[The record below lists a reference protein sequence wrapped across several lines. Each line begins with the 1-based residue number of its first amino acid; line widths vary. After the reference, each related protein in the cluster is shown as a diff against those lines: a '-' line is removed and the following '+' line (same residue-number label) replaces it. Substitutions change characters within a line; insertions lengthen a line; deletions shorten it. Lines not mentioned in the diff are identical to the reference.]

1 MAARETRTGLEV
13 RQSGGSLTLRLLRLG
28 VPGQGPAG
36 LREVFDAPPSPMP
49 PAIPVNLQHE
59 RSIRL
64 ADAAAVSMDGDVL
77 EARAD
82 FPPGVREL
90 VALGKLTGAS
100 VEMRVTRDRIASG
113 PSGAPVRHIEDWQ
126 LLEAGIV
133 HEGAAGG
140 SGIELRQ
147 RIGRVLSGFTLG
159 RALDCRCGVGDCDTA
174 TIDPDGL
181 VIPDE
186 VAAFLGDFS
195 QPLGPVT
202 SAVRRGRV
210 TVTADI
216 NATSY
221 GRDLVEAGTSNLIV
235 RPFPDA
241 TASEFEKRGRNQYWT
256 KLRVAAFIYAYSDKN
271 RGFNAASI
279 TRGES
284 RGLDWSRR
292 KYLV

>member
-1 MAARETRTGLEV
+1 MTTETRSGIEV

-36 LREVFDAPPSPMP
+36 LREVFDAPPAPMP
-49 PAIPVNLQHE
+49 ASIPINLQHE
-59 RSIRL
+59 RGIRL

-90 VALGKLTGAS
+90 VALGRLTGAS
-100 VEMRVTRDRIASG
+100 VEMRVNRDRIVPD
-113 PSGAPVRHIEDWQ
+113 PSGASIRHIEDWQ
-126 LLEAGIV
+126 LIEAGIV

-140 SGIELRQ
+140 SGIELRR
-147 RIGRVLSGFTLG
+147 RIGGVSSGFRLG
-159 RALDCRCGVGDCDTA
+159 SALDCRCGAGDCDTA
-174 TIDPDGL
+174 TIDPAGL
-181 VIPDE
+181 DIPDDT
-186 VAAFLGDFS
+186 AAFLGNFG

-202 SAVRRGRV
+202 STVRRGRV
-210 TVTADI
+210 TVRADI
-216 NATSY
+216 RGTSY
-221 GRDLVEAGTSNLIV
+221 GRDLIEAGERNLIV

-256 KLRVAAFIYAYSDKN
+256 RLRVAAWIFAFTDKTG
-271 RGFNAASI
+271 GFDAPSV
-279 TRGES
+279 TTGES

-292 KYLV
+292 RYLV